1 MSDSSSGSLTPMRL
15 AIHSLY
21 SYPVKS
27 CAGIRHDRIGIS
39 GSGLEYDRQWVI
51 VDARGIFMT
60 QRQYPRMVLIQPRPQ
75 SDGLWLR
82 APGQT
87 DCFVPVT
94 GSDLPPIAVT
104 IFQADTLGA
113 DQGDEAARWLSG
125 FLGVPCRL
133 LHVHPQAHRLASMR
147 HVTQWIQTHPDW
159 PHSFLPVDRHAFA
172 FADGFPFLVA
182 NQHSL
187 EQLNGQLAAEGHLPV
202 DMIRFRPNI
211 VLQGLEPYDE
221 DHLAGFRTADLGFA
235 FVKPCARCPIPNVDP
250 LTGETS
256 PETGRTLARHR
267 QFERGVLFG
276 VNAIAALPDGERW
289 LQVGD
294 SIEPEFD
301 F

>member
-1 MSDSSSGSLTPMRL
+1 MGDSSSGSLTAMRL

-27 CAGIRHDRIGIS
+27 CSGIRHDRIRAS

-51 VDARGIFMT
+51 VDAHGIFMT

-75 SDGLWLR
+75 ADGLWLR

-94 GSDLPPIAVT
+94 GPDLPPVPVA

-125 FLGVPCRL
+125 FLGIPCRL
-133 LHVHPQAHRLASMR
+133 LRVHPQAHRLASMR

-159 PHSFLPVDRHAFA
+159 PQSFLPVDRHAFA

-221 DHLAGFRTADLGFA
+221 DHLAGFRTGDLGFA

-250 LTGETS
+250 LTGGTS

-267 QFERGVLFG
+267 QFEQGVLFG